1 MSERQKPKGK
11 KTVANITDQEHDWA
25 NQALAEY
32 EQKNYKSCLEYL
44 QRIENVRP
52 GDPKVLLN
60 KAIVEF
66 YKNGLCTADKF
77 QKSFIDVCKRVEL
90 NLELLDSLEDVENC
104 IYYYNY
110 AVFLYHLKHYTKA
123 LAMINKV
130 FEFIESLE
138 ESLAHKVCLLIVQLH
153 IDTKKHAE
161 ALKLINYI
169 ESQFVSTGYT
179 TNILTG
185 NVDRAG
191 HLANEKKKKENK
203 ANLDAATDAFRVS
216 LIQYRVRSLMELNL
230 FDECSHQ
237 LNTIREKQD
246 SITMFLTGK
255 LEYLRGNHKE
265 ALSTLKEIPMKDDF
279 KGTGECS
286 SVLINNNVACLYHY
300 ANKPTLAFTSI
311 YKAIV
316 QHQKNITDVTKP
328 NQAEGILS
336 GQPLHIIGASIK
348 TELMFNLGISL
359 LHARKPEEAFD
370 CLIEA
375 VQIYYMN
382 PRLWLRLAECCIMT
396 HKKSNDRDFDVKKPF
411 IEGVVGSGKHR
422 KIILKSQLFADT
434 KYSREAVSASIPMPS
449 LEFGSLCVRNAVLLL
464 QGNTIDCSPSHK
476 PINIPD
482 RNYLFD
488 CIQSAGAYIAL
499 CLGDPVVALKY
510 SRKLL
515 KSEKINKVHKFLGH
529 LYAAEALVLLDK
541 PNEAIDMLKES
552 NALDDIEPEIQE
564 QLIIEGWKP
573 DKQKSAKAVL
583 YYNLAVVLTLRGDL
597 DKAGELLKQIWL
609 SKIVDVSVPVH
620 VVILALYI
628 HLRLGQKEIAITLI
642 KQNCPQAK

>member
-1 MSERQKPKGK
+1 MSM
-11 KTVANITDQEHDWA
+11 
-25 NQALAEY
+25 
-32 EQKNYKSCLEYL
+32 
-44 QRIENVRP
+44 
-52 GDPKVLLN
+52 
-60 KAIVEF
+60 
-66 YKNGLCTADKF
+66 
-77 QKSFIDVCKRVEL
+77 EL
-90 NLELLDSLEDVENC
+90 NLELLDSFEDIENC

-123 LAMINKV
+123 LAIINKV
-130 FEFIESLE
+130 FTFIESLE
-138 ESLAHKVCLLIVQLH
+138 ENLAHKVCLLIVQLH
-153 IDTKKHAE
+153 IDTKKPAE
-161 ALKLINYI
+161 ALKLIAYI
-169 ESQFVSTGYT
+169 ESQFVSTDYA

-185 NVDRAG
+185 NVDQTG
-191 HLANEKKKKENK
+191 NLLNERKKRENK
-203 ANLDAATDAFRVS
+203 TNLDATTDVFRVS

-230 FDECSHQ
+230 FDECSQQ
-237 LNTIREKQD
+237 LRTIKEKQD

-255 LEYLRGNHKE
+255 LEYLCGNHKE
-265 ALSTLKEIPMKDDF
+265 ALSTLKKIPIKDNF
-279 KGTGECS
+279 RETGECS
-286 SVLINNNVACLYHY
+286 SVLLNNNLACLYHY

-370 CLIEA
+370 CLVEA
-375 VQIYYMN
+375 VQTYYMN

-396 HKKSNDRDFDVKKPF
+396 HKKSNDRDFDFKKPF
-411 IEGVVGSGKHR
+411 IEGVVGSGKHK

-434 KYSREAVSASIPMPS
+434 KYSCEAVSASIPMPS

-464 QGNTIDCSPSHK
+464 QDNTIDCSPSHK
-476 PINIPD
+476 PINISD

-499 CLGDPVVALKY
+499 CLGDPVIALKY
-510 SRKLL
+510 SQVLL

-541 PNEAIDMLKES
+541 PKEAIDMLKKS
-552 NALDDIEPEIQE
+552 NALDDIEPEIHE
-564 QLIIEGWKP
+564 QLKIEEWKP
-573 DKQKSAKAVL
+573 NKQNSAKAVL
-583 YYNLAVVLTLRGDL
+583 YYNLAVALTLRGDL
-597 DKAGELLKQIWL
+597 DKAGELLKQVWL
-609 SKIVDVSVPVH
+609 SKIVHVSVPVH
-620 VVILALYI
+620 VIILALYI
-628 HLRLGQKEIAITLI
+628 HLQLGQKEIAISLI